1 MRVVCNLLKIVPD
14 FVWRIFK
21 MRERGLTLAELVIV
35 LVLIGALAAFGYP
48 RLADVWVRQ
57 SVRSAR
63 AALAG
68 FYAKGRATAI
78 ERGAVARV
86 IVENSRVR
94 IESVNPVTGATVIVG
109 GVEDLNA
116 RYGVTIS
123 PSVDTCLYDP
133 RGVARK
139 AGETVLTISRG
150 TAVRTLRI
158 NQLGRVIQ

>member
-1 MRVVCNLLKIVPD
+1 M
-14 FVWRIFK
+14 
-21 MRERGLTLAELVIV
+21 TLVEVVIV
-35 LVLIGALAAFGYP
+35 LVLIGTMAAFGVP

-63 AALAG
+63 NALAA

-86 IVENSRVR
+86 IVENNRVR
-94 IESVNPVTGATVIVG
+94 IESIDPATGAAVVVG
-109 GVEDLNA
+109 NVEDLNT

-123 PSVDTCLYDP
+123 PSLDTCLYDP

-139 AGETVLTISRG
+139 AGETVFVLSRG
-150 TAVRTLRI
+150 TAVQTLRL